1 MDVFVILWCFKVFP
15 TGYEWHCSG
24 RRINCM
30 GSGKNICIYII
41 QITYPSEHFQQRKW
55 NYFFLL
61 VHEHWWILC
70 GYVVFSLKKR
80 LWCIMFQKQI
90 VETVG
95 HCICKNYNY
104 KGGWSP
110 TTFVI
115 GDKEMSVP
123 IGQQD
128 NIWWV
133 LGFLSSIGRQRLGLP
148 IRAYEMQWLKT
159 LFRNI

>member
-1 MDVFVILWCFKVFP
+1 MDFFILILWCFKVFP

-41 QITYPSEHFQQRKW
+41 QITYPKYICIYIIQIRYPSEHFQQRKW

-80 LWCIMFQKQI
+80 LWCIRFQKQI

-104 KGGWSP
+104 KGGWWQRNERSYWSARQHLVGSWFSMLYWE
-110 TTFVI
+110 T
-115 GDKEMSVP
+115 KA
-123 IGQQD
+123 
-128 NIWWV
+128 W
-133 LGFLSSIGRQRLGLP
+133 SSH
-148 IRAYEMQWLKT
+148 
-159 LFRNI
+159 